1 MLRYDAATRV
11 QKKSDGACFLWN
23 PFGSCWSIAL
33 HGALVRRS
41 WVLGKGRDRL
51 RCNAAHGT
59 AAAAHCCRNLS
70 LTPKSR
76 GLLSPAP
83 LVMSQVDV
91 GFEVTPFSSKESHP
105 APKAYTL
112 TLEFEHG
119 DERLSGAHITPADVD
134 VSDLVTSFISV
145 SSLWVVQRG
154 VAASHPSV
162 ARCEPASLVSLCCP
176 LVDGD
181 GILDQ
186 GTALDSI
193 CRRCRIG

>member
-1 MLRYDAATRV
+1 MMLPPGC
-11 QKKSDGACFLWN
+11 QKKSDGACLLLT
-23 PFGSCWSIAL
+23 PLGSCWSIAL
-33 HGALVRRS
+33 HGALVPQE
-41 WVLGKGRDRL
+41 LGSRQRPGSDRL

-59 AAAAHCCRNLS
+59 AAAPHCCRNLF

-193 CRRCRIG
+193 CRCFWIG